1 MKKYLMEGIGAF
13 FLTLTVIITSLTAT
27 AAPGAMPLAVGSTLM
42 VLSFAGGQI
51 SGAHYNPAVSLAFL
65 IQGKLDRFDLPYYWL
80 AQFAGGILAAFIAA
94 FLLRCSGI
102 TDVPA
107 RGNDGFCA
115 LIAEFLGAFLL
126 LFVILAAAHRRDPA
140 SQPTSAMA
148 AGFAQFSGM
157 FVFGSI
163 SGGFFN
169 PAVVA
174 GLCIAGAVAWGDW
187 WLYGLGASLG
197 AAAAVSVFRVIY
209 NDPV

>member
-1 MKKYLMEGIGAF
+1 MEGIGAF
-13 FLTLTVIITSLTAT
+13 FLTLTVIITTLTANT
-27 AAPGAMPLAVGSTLM
+27 APGIMPLAVGSTLM

-51 SGAHYNPAVSLAFL
+51 SGAHYNPAVSLALL
-65 IQGKLDRFDLPYYWL
+65 IQGRLHRFDFLYYWL
-80 AQFAGGILAAFIAA
+80 AQFTGGVLAAFIAA

-107 RGNDGFCA
+107 RSNDGFCA

-126 LFVILAAAHRRDPA
+126 LFVILAASHHRDA
-140 SQPTSAMA
+140 GSQPTGGMA

-169 PAVVA
+169 PAVVT
-174 GLCIAGAVAWGDW
+174 GLSIAGAVAWGDW
-187 WLYGLGASLG
+187 WLYGLGALLG
-197 AAAAVSVFRVIY
+197 AAAAVSAFRVIY
-209 NDPV
+209 SDPV

>member
-13 FLTLTVIITSLTAT
+13 FLTLTVIISTLTAT
-27 AAPGAMPLAVGSTLM
+27 MAPGVMPLAVGSTLM

-51 SGAHYNPAVSLAFL
+51 SGAHYNPAVSLALL
-65 IQGKLDRFDLPYYWL
+65 IQGRLDRFDFPYYWL
-80 AQFAGGILAAFIAA
+80 AQFAGSVLAAFIAA

-102 TDVPA
+102 TDIPA
-107 RGNDGFCA
+107 RSNDGFCA
-115 LIAEFLGAFLL
+115 LISEFLGAFLL
-126 LFVILAAAHRRDPA
+126 LFVILFVSHRQGAP
-140 SQPTSAMA
+140 SQPTSGMA

-169 PAVVA
+169 PAVVS

-187 WLYGLGASLG
+187 WLYGLGGSLG

-209 NDPV
+209 NDPG